1 MKKTTIY
8 AIAFTI
14 LIILLTLI
22 SFSAISL
29 GYSCDMEA
37 EICSD
42 NDLYVVSALFFLT
55 CFFLYKV
62 IMNIYKSEI

>member
-1 MKKTTIY
+1 
-8 AIAFTI
+8 
-14 LIILLTLI
+14 
-22 SFSAISL
+22 
-29 GYSCDMEA
+29 MEA